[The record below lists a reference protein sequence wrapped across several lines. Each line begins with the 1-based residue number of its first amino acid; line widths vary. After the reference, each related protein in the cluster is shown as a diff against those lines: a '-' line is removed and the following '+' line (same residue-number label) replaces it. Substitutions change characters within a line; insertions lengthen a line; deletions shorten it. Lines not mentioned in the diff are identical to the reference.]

1 MKAKVRSTCGI
12 CGCSPTTGD
21 RIAFSH
27 LVSETKR
34 AKYEGAER
42 LELEMP
48 LCALCRSFVAR
59 AREPGGRRRLSHS
72 WHLQASRFAIRP
84 PLAMTSTAV
93 QSGQRGIS

>member
-1 MKAKVRSTCGI
+1 MYGDAMEAKVRSTCGI

-21 RIAFSH
+21 RIEFSH

-48 LCALCRSFVAR
+48 LCALCGTRAFKHLKRMFALQHFRIAERSR
-59 AREPGGRRRLSHS
+59 TR
-72 WHLQASRFAIRP
+72 
-84 PLAMTSTAV
+84 
-93 QSGQRGIS
+93 